1 MAALVG
7 ASWACSAGD
16 RFGPLARDASVA
28 REDAPAAPGRVLPR
42 VEPALRGSYE
52 VTDNFLGGQ
61 EGVTVVGDCNDDGRV
76 DFLNRATLF
85 VQNAG
90 GGFDP
95 VPLEG
100 MSGRKGGTLVDLDGD
115 GALDLVLAGAGV
127 EWRRGDGRCRFGAP
141 QGIAADVE
149 GEAAQVLVQDVDLDG
164 LADLTVARQERPDLA
179 FQFFV
184 ARGDGRFEDRT
195 SPPTPMAMHQDVPY
209 RTFGTFYDDVDAD
222 GVQDLFAA
230 VDIDLGW
237 FSWGVAGD
245 APSFMQDPAV
255 TGDLSQSSPMSLS
268 PIDYDRDGS
277 MEYFVSGSFD
287 HSRLYRYRYRGGR
300 RLEDVAARAGVGSV
314 AVSTDDLW
322 GSLSFDADL
331 DGYPDLLALVVPDD
345 HQGGGW
351 IRLLI
356 NRHDETFALAA
367 PSVLHQ
373 NLQAIGMVCADFWSD
388 GRVSCLA
395 RDIGPRGLVL
405 LRNRVE
411 PQGRWVGLRLR
422 GSVSSPDASG
432 ARVSLDGASPPLV
445 VMAGGQSPTLGEH
458 DRGVLLAIGAAG
470 EAAVTITWPSGIR
483 QRVAGLRAGSYAT
496 VTEPRALGVSAR
508 VAPADGRSLV
518 EVVVDPR
525 AAGASAATLGCSG
538 ACAWQGEMTTDA
550 EGRLHRTLRA
560 PSTPGAARVEVALD
574 GRALRVRPRVRFE

>member
-1 MAALVG
+1 MAVLVG
-7 ASWACSAGD
+7 APWACGD
-16 RFGPLARDASVA
+16 RFGPPASDVASGASDASTVA
-28 REDAPAAPGRVLPR
+28 SDVAVALLRAP
-42 VEPALRGSYE
+42 PALRGSYE

-61 EGVTVVGDCNDDGRV
+61 EGVTVVGDCDGDGRV

-95 VPLEG
+95 VALEG
-100 MSGRKGGTLVDLDGD
+100 MSGRKGGALVDLDGD
-115 GALDLVLAGAGV
+115 GALDLVLVGAGV

-164 LADLTVARQERPDLA
+164 LADLTVARQERRDLA

-209 RTFGTFYDDVDAD
+209 RTFGTFYDDVDGD
-222 GVQDLFAA
+222 GALDLFAA

-237 FSWGVAGD
+237 FSWGVPGD
-245 APSFMQDPAV
+245 APRFLPDPAI
-255 TGDLSQSSPMSLS
+255 TRDLSQSSPMSVS

-277 MEYFVSGSFD
+277 MDYFVSGSFD
-287 HSRLYRYRYRGGR
+287 HSRLYRYRGGR
-300 RLEDVAARAGVGSV
+300 QLEDVAARAGVGSV
-314 AVSTDDLW
+314 AMTTDDLW

-351 IRLLI
+351 SRLLI
-356 NRHDETFALAA
+356 NRHDGTFGLAA

-373 NLQAIGMVCADFWSD
+373 NLQAIGMVCADFWAE
-388 GRVSCLA
+388 GRPSCLA

-405 LRNRVE
+405 LRNRIE

-422 GSVSSPDASG
+422 GTVSSPDASG
-432 ARVSLDGASPPLV
+432 ARVSLDGARPPLV

-458 DRGVLLAIGAAG
+458 DRGVLLAIGDAS
-470 EAAVTITWPSGIR
+470 EAAVTVTWPSGIR
-483 QRVAGLRAGSYAT
+483 QRVAGLRAGAYAT
-496 VTEPRALGVSAR
+496 VTEPRALEVRAR
-508 VAPADGRSLV
+508 VAPADGRALV

-525 AAGASAATLGCSG
+525 AAGASLATLGCSG
-538 ACAWQGEMTTDA
+538 ACAWQGEASTDA

-560 PSTPGAARVEVALD
+560 PATPGAARVEASLD
-574 GRALRVRPRVRFE
+574 GSALRVRPRVRFE